1 MRDKVDECMKYIR
14 KQKVGNIQFIVESNF
29 KSKNAVSTK
38 ELLSKIILNKA
49 KEYLRSVNKL
59 SISQN

>member
-1 MRDKVDECMKYIR
+1 MKYIR

>member
-1 MRDKVDECMKYIR
+1 MQDKGDECMKYIR

-38 ELLSKIILNKA
+38 ELLSKVILNKT
-49 KEYLRSVNKL
+49 KECLRSVNKL